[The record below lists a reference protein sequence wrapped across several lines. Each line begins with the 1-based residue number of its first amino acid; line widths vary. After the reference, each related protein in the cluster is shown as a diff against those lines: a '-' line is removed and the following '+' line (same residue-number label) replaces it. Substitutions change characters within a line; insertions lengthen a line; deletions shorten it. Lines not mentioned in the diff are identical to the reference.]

1 MKKEIVWVDGLSAA
15 GKQTFI
21 KKVAEDKAVDL
32 LTSFGWQDSKVA
44 VSKKSLEIIGA
55 LDDKDVEEKRN
66 ALEKEVVE
74 LAKNHD
80 IILIKLQSVDVRAKR
95 PEKLQ
100 SLLPD
105 FKHKVICLRVKA
117 KDMAER
123 LRAKP
128 WWDAAEDPFQWV
140 KEEQV
145 MVEEELDSLA
155 QDFQVITVDAS
166 KGSDYRIIG
175 VAPRN

>member
-1 MKKEIVWVDGLSAA
+1 MNKEIVWVDGLSAA

-21 KKVAEDKAVDL
+21 MKVAEDRSIDL
-32 LTSFGWQDSKVA
+32 LTRFGWRDSKVA
-44 VSKKSLEIIGA
+44 VSQMSLEIIGP
-55 LDDKDVEEKRN
+55 LDDKAIEEKRA

-74 LAKNHD
+74 LAKDNG

-95 PEKLQ
+95 PEKLR

-105 FKHKVICLRVKA
+105 FKHKVIYLRVKA
-117 KDMAER
+117 EDMAER

-128 WWDAAEDPFQWV
+128 WWDAKEDPLQWV

-145 MVEEELDSLA
+145 MVKEELDSLS
-155 QDFQVITVDAS
+155 QDFQVITVDANE
-166 KGSDYRIIG
+166 GSDYRIIS
-175 VAPRN
+175 VAHGN